1 MMNFISRLINLSVQ
15 RMLPSARFAQDQLLY
30 WRAKILATM
39 VLSGLAVFIFGL
51 MIAAYLAFAHGL
63 WNLLIIDSFGYMLCF
78 GVLFIRGPSYEL
90 RASVIVLSAYGIGV
104 LVIGILGPLSGGPIW
119 LFTSAVIAGVLLGSR
134 AALLVVA
141 ANGTTIFLLG
151 FLIHQAY
158 FGQGFPFFKT
168 TAATLAAGINFI
180 ALNLMVA
187 ISVSV
192 LLKRLSSSHHQENL
206 LAGRLEDERQE
217 LIKAK
222 AQLEKEVEERK
233 QIEIALR
240 AREAQYRLLAD
251 NASDVIWT
259 LDISRKKVTYVS
271 PSIEKM
277 RGFTPQE
284 AMELPLEK
292 TFTPDSRR
300 KVEKLLSRVLI
311 MDHRSGEDRS
321 MTLEV
326 EMYKKDGS
334 TLWAEFSLSLIPD
347 AQGRADVVIGIT
359 RDISERKRAEQERIK
374 LEGQLRQAR
383 KMEAIGT
390 LAGGI
395 AHDFNN
401 ILSAII
407 GFTELCLDD
416 VSKEAQLHDNLQE
429 ILSAGQRAKELVK
442 QILTFA
448 RQSTEDVNPI
458 QVSTIVKEALKLIRS
473 TTPATIQI
481 STDIASDAQIM
492 GNPAQVHQ
500 VLMNLCTNSVH
511 AMEKEGGTLTVRLTD
526 RVLAADQA
534 STAPELKPGHYLQL
548 TVADTGTGIAREIL
562 PFIFDPYFTTKEV
575 GKGTGMGLAMVHGIV
590 ETYGG
595 KIEVES
601 QPGQGATFTIYFPV
615 TQNHEV
621 QPVLDSQSLP
631 RGDERILL
639 VDDELSIIRIGAQIL
654 ERLGYTVTAQ
664 SSSMEALALFRKQP
678 MAFDLVITDLAMPN
692 LTGDRLAAKLIAIR
706 PELPILLCTG
716 FSDQLSAEN
725 AAALGIRGFAY
736 KPIVR
741 AELAKLVR
749 KALDETKGGFN
760 LAAASIL

>member
-383 KMEAIGT
+383 KM
-390 LAGGI
+390 
-395 AHDFNN
+395 
-401 ILSAII
+401 
-407 GFTELCLDD
+407 
-416 VSKEAQLHDNLQE
+416 
-429 ILSAGQRAKELVK
+429 
-442 QILTFA
+442 
-448 RQSTEDVNPI
+448 
-458 QVSTIVKEALKLIRS
+458 
-473 TTPATIQI
+473 
-481 STDIASDAQIM
+481 
-492 GNPAQVHQ
+492 
-500 VLMNLCTNSVH
+500 
-511 AMEKEGGTLTVRLTD
+511 
-526 RVLAADQA
+526 
-534 STAPELKPGHYLQL
+534 
-548 TVADTGTGIAREIL
+548 
-562 PFIFDPYFTTKEV
+562 
-575 GKGTGMGLAMVHGIV
+575 
-590 ETYGG
+590 
-595 KIEVES
+595 
-601 QPGQGATFTIYFPV
+601 
-615 TQNHEV
+615 
-621 QPVLDSQSLP
+621 
-631 RGDERILL
+631 
-639 VDDELSIIRIGAQIL
+639 
-654 ERLGYTVTAQ
+654 
-664 SSSMEALALFRKQP
+664 
-678 MAFDLVITDLAMPN
+678 
-692 LTGDRLAAKLIAIR
+692 
-706 PELPILLCTG
+706 
-716 FSDQLSAEN
+716 
-725 AAALGIRGFAY
+725 
-736 KPIVR
+736 
-741 AELAKLVR
+741 
-749 KALDETKGGFN
+749 
-760 LAAASIL
+760 